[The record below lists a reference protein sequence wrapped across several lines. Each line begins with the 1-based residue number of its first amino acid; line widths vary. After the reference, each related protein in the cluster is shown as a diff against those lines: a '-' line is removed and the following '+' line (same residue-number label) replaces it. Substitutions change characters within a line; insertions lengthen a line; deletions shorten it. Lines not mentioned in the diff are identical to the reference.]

1 MRLAIVADD
10 LTGALDVS
18 APLAARGLRV
28 VVATGPGAAAP
39 AMESDADVV
48 VVNTASREG
57 LPEDAGEIVG
67 QVSRRLAAA
76 QPEWALKKIDSRL
89 KGHVAI
95 EVAAMMQAF
104 GRNRT
109 LVAPAV
115 PSQGRVVRGGQVV
128 GHGVGEPIA
137 IADAMGQV
145 PYEAPD
151 TADATALDKLL
162 GIATPDTLLVGA
174 SGLGVALGQ
183 RLAERPAPAVP
194 AVSGPLLAVVGSQDP
209 ITKRQVAVALAGARL
224 RHVVS
229 ADGALGALATEPTLV
244 QAVISQ
250 DEDFGPAMQRFGRSV
265 AERLRHGGFGGVLL
279 SGGETAQTVLQ
290 ALDITCLE
298 VLGEV
303 LPGIPVTRATLGD
316 RSLTVLTKS
325 GGFGTPQD
333 ILRLSKLFE
342 NADPIT
348 DYASAGEQR

>member
-28 VVATGPGAAAP
+28 VVATVPGAARQAI
-39 AMESDADVV
+39 ESGADVV

-57 LPEDAGEIVG
+57 LPRDADEIVG
-67 QVSRRLAAA
+67 EVSRRLAAA

-104 GRNRT
+104 GRNRA

-115 PSQGRVVRGGQVV
+115 PSQGRIVRGGEVV

-137 IADAMGQV
+137 IAGAMGAV
-145 PYEAPD
+145 PHKAPD
-151 TADATALDKLL
+151 TTDASMLENLLRGATA
-162 GIATPDTLLVGA
+162 DTLLVGA

-183 RLAERPAPAVP
+183 RLAKGPAPIRPALR
-194 AVSGPLLAVVGSQDP
+194 GPLLAVVGSHDP
-209 ITKRQVAVALAGARL
+209 ITLKQVALALAGARF

-229 ADGALGALATEPTLV
+229 ADGAVGALPAEATLV
-244 QAVISQ
+244 QAVVPP
-250 DEDFGPAMQRFGRSV
+250 DAGFGGAMQRFGHAI
-265 AERLRHGGFGGVLL
+265 AERLRDGGFGSVLL
-279 SGGETAQTVLQ
+279 SGGETAQTVLR

-298 VLGEV
+298 LLGEV

-333 ILRLSKLFE
+333 ILRLASIVE
-342 NADPIT
+342 NAIPVT
-348 DYASAGEQR
+348 DYAFAGEQR